1 MFVRTEIIEK
11 TPADTEVPL
20 PQYLPDPRDGSLYQ
34 LGDMGGIKKMPYTIP
49 ELVASAPCRSSD
61 GILYSGRKSDTW
73 FLVDPKTGHRERVF
87 DVSAAAPAGSG
98 WDDSVKATHPKKFT
112 SRSVYLGRTQYNVL
126 MYDSLS
132 KDKKIH
138 SWNVTFF
145 DYSAHTMSPEISKDY
160 EWLHLTGS
168 STGNVA
174 TLNRKTGAM
183 LWERSL
189 ASPVVGVFILSTDGL
204 LSVPFTPVSETTLE
218 SIVDYA
224 RHGNSNDLSL

>member
-1 MFVRTEIIEK
+1 MEK
-11 TPADTEVPL
+11 PGSEGLPL

-34 LGDMGGIKKMPYTIP
+34 LGNMGGIKKMPYTIP

-73 FLVDPKTGHRERVF
+73 FLVDPKTGHKEKIF
-87 DVSAAAPAGSG
+87 DFASSAQQLKDNS
-98 WDDSVKATHPKKFT
+98 PKFS

-126 MYDSLS
+126 MYDSVARG
-132 KDKKIH
+132 KKGH

-160 EWLHLTGS
+160 EWLHVTDS

-174 TLNRKTGAM
+174 TLNRKTGAL
-183 LWERSL
+183 LWERSFS
-189 ASPVVGVFILSTDGL
+189 SPVVGVFVLTADGL
-204 LSVPFTPVSETTLE
+204 LTVPFTPVSESTLQ

-224 RHGNSNDLSL
+224 KTGNQKDLDLL

>member
-1 MFVRTEIIEK
+1 MIPMIPIAELLEK
-11 TPADTEVPL
+11 PGADGSMPL

-34 LGDMGGIKKMPYTIP
+34 LGNMGGIKKMPYTIP

-73 FLVDPKTGHRERVF
+73 FLVDPKTGNKERIF
-87 DVSAAAPAGSG
+87 DLASSSAEQ
-98 WDDSVKATHPKKFT
+98 VRTQKFT

-126 MYDSLS
+126 MYDSVAR
-132 KDKKIH
+132 DKKAH

-145 DYSAHTMSPEISKDY
+145 DYSAHTMSPEISQDY
-160 EWLHLTGS
+160 EWLHVTDS

-174 TLNRKTGAM
+174 TLNRKTGAL
-183 LWERSL
+183 LWERRFS
-189 ASPVVGVFILSTDGL
+189 SPVVGVFLLTADGL
-204 LSVPFTPVSETTLE
+204 LTVPFTPVSESTLE

-224 RHGNSNDLSL
+224 KTGNQKDLDLL